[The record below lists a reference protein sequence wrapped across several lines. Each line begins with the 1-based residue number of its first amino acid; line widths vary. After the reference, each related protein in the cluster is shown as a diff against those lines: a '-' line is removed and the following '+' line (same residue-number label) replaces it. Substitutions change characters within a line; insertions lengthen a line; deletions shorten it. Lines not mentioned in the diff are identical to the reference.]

1 MDLGQK
7 TREAFNGRFGLYF
20 VCLKLFIRC
29 FWVSDPNYKSPALGS
44 FYSLVLGTSLF

>member
-1 MDLGQK
+1 MDGSGC
-7 TREAFNGRFGLYF
+7 TSF
-20 VCLKLFIRC
+20 VLSYSFAA